1 MEKYKEGPIFL
12 STQTREEWEKLDE
25 YTKKLLK
32 SNIEKTAKQLEN
44 KIAIEFLA
52 CVITDMQ
59 KEIEGPKEKIGQK

>member
-1 MEKYKEGPIFL
+1 MKTYKEGPIFL

-32 SNIEKTAKQLEN
+32 SNIEKTARQLEN

-52 CVITDMQ
+52 CVIADMQ
-59 KEIEGPKEKIGQK
+59 KEIEELKEKSERK